1 MEKIKLS
8 LNLSTINCT
17 DKLELESWP
26 FYSSSLSI
34 GIGDSFA
41 SIIGS
46 NFGKNRLINSK
57 KTLEGFLASILS
69 QIAFIRI
76 LEVFDLIVISQ
87 KTLMIMDPWGI
98 NFHAV
103 VVLVI
108 ITVSA
113 MEGSEYL
120 LFA

>member
-1 MEKIKLS
+1 M
-8 LNLSTINCT
+8 
-17 DKLELESWP
+17 
-26 FYSSSLSI
+26 
-34 GIGDSFA
+34 
-41 SIIGS
+41 
-46 NFGKNRLINSK
+46 NSK

-69 QIAFIRI
+69 QIAFIKI

-87 KTLMIMDPWGI
+87 KTLVIMDPWGI

-113 MEGSEYL
+113 IEVTLHQEIFHYIKRC
-120 LFA
+120 FIT